1 MKKTATIILNRNLP
15 AVTDALYESVAKYDA
30 DLTDIFVVE
39 AGSNEHSLSKYCT
52 WRADWSD
59 AVDHGLRAPRGFN
72 YGLYKL
78 WTEDRFTAY
87 DQFFLL
93 TNDTEFEDKPILSP
107 LLNELEQHPRVG
119 ILSPCSRQW
128 GEKFLLEKQKTRYFW
143 YVQNTAYLMRRK
155 FIEDIMELQQP
166 SFINF
171 LYDGTNFRGYG
182 TELELIAKGY
192 ANDWATAI
200 TTCVWSEENEEHL
213 RTKADLIKTESF
225 DENIKQCVDEGR
237 VWMRRKYGFNSRWS
251 LQMYAKFLYERFF
264 EYYPEYGKYQ
274 I

>member
-15 AVTDALYESVAKYDA
+15 MVTDALYQSVAKYDD

-39 AGSNEHSLSKYCT
+39 SGSNEDMLSKYCT

-59 AVDHGLRAPRGFN
+59 AVQHGLRAPRGFN
-72 YGLYKL
+72 YGLCKL
-78 WTEDRFTAY
+78 WDEGRFTDY

-93 TNDTEFEDKPILSP
+93 TNDTEFEDKPILAP
-107 LLNELEQHPRVG
+107 LLNELGKHPRVG
-119 ILSPCSRQW
+119 ILSPCSRHW
-128 GEKFLLEKQKTRYFW
+128 GERFLLEKHKTRYFW
-143 YVQNTAYLMRRK
+143 YVQNTAYLLRRK
-155 FIEDIMELQQP
+155 FIEDIMEVEHP
-166 SFINF
+166 TFMNF

-182 TELELIAKGY
+182 TELEIISKGY

-200 TTCVWSEENEEHL
+200 TTCVWAEENEEHL
-213 RTKADLIKTESF
+213 KTKADLIKTESF

-237 VWMRRKYGFNSRWS
+237 VWMRRKYGYNSRWS

-264 EYYPEYGKYQ
+264 EYYPEYRHYQ